1 MLSDWNIK
9 SRSTT
14 CQMTGE
20 PFEEDQIFYTLL
32 FRNGEE
38 YERLDLCETAW
49 EARKKEATQPMPFSY
64 WRSKYEIPPPPP
76 PEPLKKDDAEG
87 MLRHLLAS
95 SDPQHRKTCYILAL
109 MLERKK
115 ILKPLSSPEA
125 STLLYE
131 HAATGETFIIPDPH
145 LSLQNLLEVQQEVGA
160 LLGQS
165 TMSFNLSGQKD
176 SKNDQ

>member
-1 MLSDWNIK
+1 MLNDWNIK
-9 SRSTT
+9 SRSTV
-14 CQMTGE
+14 CQATGQ

-32 FRNGEE
+32 LHHGEE
-38 YERLDLCETAW
+38 YERLDLCEAAW
-49 EARKKEATQPMPFSY
+49 EARKVDSTQRVPFSY

-95 SDPQHRKTCYILAL
+95 ADSQHHKACYILAL

-115 ILKPLSSPEA
+115 ILKPLSSPDA

-131 HAATGETFIIPDPH
+131 HAITGETFIITDPH
-145 LSLQNLLEVQQEVGA
+145 LSLQNLLEVQQEVA
-160 LLGQS
+160 ELLNGI
-165 TMSFNLSGQKD
+165 TKE
-176 SKNDQ
+176 K